1 MITDYIYIYKHIKST
16 YNDNLKSTLRKSTYN
31 DSKQRA
37 KIAKSYKETLGDE
50 NILYL
55 HVSSDFTNVYTCQ
68 NASNC
73 MLWLGVSFP
82 FNLSFGTKA
91 MFSFYRAPWL
101 KMLLFIISFFYL
113 FYLYLFNIR
122 SCIFLRAELYFIPR
136 KLCKRYFQ
144 IAQVLALWFWRIQI
158 YSYSK

>member
-1 MITDYIYIYKHIKST
+1 MEACSPPSPQQHPQSSYSFQDIE
-16 YNDNLKSTLRKSTYN
+16 L
-31 DSKQRA
+31 DSWPWGRTVT
-37 KIAKSYKETLGDE
+37 SG
-50 NILYL
+50 NW
-55 HVSSDFTNVYTCQ
+55 F
-68 NASNC
+68 NAC
-73 MLWLGVSFP
+73 P